1 MIIRFDA
8 AQEDLQLDI
17 FEHEMIVH
25 SSRWP
30 SSRTEYDADEMKVI
44 FHCNCIVKGDI
55 YLHCYRPTKD
65 NEKEKEMFF
74 ESWFNTAAFPDVVF
88 LLL

>member
-1 MIIRFDA
+1 MRYLVEVTAKYTLEVESDDPQDA
-8 AQEDLQLDI
+8 VNKACG
-17 FEHEMIVH
+17 MA
-25 SSRWP
+25 W
-30 SSRTEYDADEMKVI
+30 EYDADEMKVI